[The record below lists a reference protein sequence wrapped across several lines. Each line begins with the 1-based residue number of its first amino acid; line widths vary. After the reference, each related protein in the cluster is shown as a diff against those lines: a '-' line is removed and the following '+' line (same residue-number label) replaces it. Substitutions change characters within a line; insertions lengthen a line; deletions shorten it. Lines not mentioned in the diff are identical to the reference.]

1 MVRSEDKPNT
11 KRFACMFRPP
21 SAPQMIL
28 QHKSACLFV
37 CGSNVLG
44 DNTQRYAVY
53 GVSVGPSH
61 EKLIPSQ

>member
-1 MVRSEDKPNT
+1 
-11 KRFACMFRPP
+11 MFRPP